1 MKGFLRQDL
10 SFSLC
15 GLKCALCPMQLSG
28 HCPGCGGGPG
38 NQPCAIAR
46 CSIQHGNPAYCVQCA
61 DFPCEKYEDAGKYD
75 SFLSHQGRMQALAQ
89 LKHAGPEEYGKEIQA
104 RASILHAMLDR
115 YNDGR
120 HKTLFCLAAD
130 LLALDSLCSAFRC
143 AEHEPRL
150 QKADKRGKASF
161 MTNLLLEAAAR
172 QGVELKLHKRQSSKA
187 LPK

>member
-1 MKGFLRQDL
+1 
-10 SFSLC
+10 
-15 GLKCALCPMQLSG
+15 
-28 HCPGCGGGPG
+28 
-38 NQPCAIAR
+38 
-46 CSIQHGNPAYCVQCA
+46 
-61 DFPCEKYEDAGKYD
+61 
-75 SFLSHQGRMQALAQ
+75 MQALAQ

-104 RASILHAMLDR
+104 RASILDR

-130 LLALDSLCSAFRC
+130 LLALDSLCSALHC

-150 QKADKRGKASF
+150 QKTDKREKASF

>member
-1 MKGFLRQDL
+1 
-10 SFSLC
+10 
-15 GLKCALCPMQLSG
+15 
-28 HCPGCGGGPG
+28 
-38 NQPCAIAR
+38 
-46 CSIQHGNPAYCVQCA
+46 
-61 DFPCEKYEDAGKYD
+61 
-75 SFLSHQGRMQALAQ
+75 MQALAH

-130 LLALDSLCSAFRC
+130 LLALDSLCSALHC

>member
-1 MKGFLRQDL
+1 
-10 SFSLC
+10 
-15 GLKCALCPMQLSG
+15 
-28 HCPGCGGGPG
+28 
-38 NQPCAIAR
+38 
-46 CSIQHGNPAYCVQCA
+46 
-61 DFPCEKYEDAGKYD
+61 
-75 SFLSHQGRMQALAQ
+75 MQALAQ

-130 LLALDSLCSAFRC
+130 LLALDSLCSAFHC

-161 MTNLLLEAAAR
+161 ITNLLLEAAAR

-187 LPK
+187 LSK